1 MLPLQRTTRKPQVA
15 GGTVSD
21 IPKSTTMDKTLVNGA
36 VKIATGAVLIGA
48 GTVLQNKGLT
58 TLGQKVL
65 GK

>member
-21 IPKSTTMDKTLVNGA
+21 VPKSYPMNPVVVNA
-36 VKIATGAVLIGA
+36 TVKIATGAVLIGA

>member
-1 MLPLQRTTRKPQVA
+1 MNPV
-15 GGTVSD
+15 V
-21 IPKSTTMDKTLVNGA
+21 VNA
-36 VKIATGAVLIGA
+36 TVKIATGAVLIGA